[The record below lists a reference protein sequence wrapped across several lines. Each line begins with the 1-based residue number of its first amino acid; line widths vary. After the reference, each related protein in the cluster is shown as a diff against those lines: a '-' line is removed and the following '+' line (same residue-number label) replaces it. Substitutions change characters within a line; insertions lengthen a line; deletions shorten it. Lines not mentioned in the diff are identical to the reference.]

1 MKKKTLL
8 LALMVTLSSLTGCR
22 VSDPPGSDGGSSGT
36 GTSANDSAAP
46 DSGKTSGSG
55 TSDSNTR
62 STAESTA
69 YSDPQSAPESSDSEA
84 NSGSVT
90 FDGFKISI
98 DTERKVNVLTI
109 DNQFSDLNGRK
120 VYAVPMTIE
129 NTGSV
134 TKGINMFYVKP
145 FGPSGME
152 LDSVY
157 AFFTEAQD
165 FYKEM
170 RPGAKMNTA
179 YYMLDDG
186 SGEYCIVFQSFTE
199 EKELKINLG

>member
-22 VSDPPGSDGGSSGT
+22 VSDPPGSDGESSGT

-69 YSDPQSAPESSDSEA
+69 DSDPQSAPESSDSEA
-84 NSGSVT
+84 NSGSVN
-90 FDGFKISI
+90 FEGFKISI
-98 DTERKVNVLTI
+98 DTERTVNVLTI

-129 NTGSV
+129 NTGSE

-157 AFFTEAQD
+157 ALFAEAQD